1 MYVHWNLGTKLPS
14 EAFFPSTP
22 SELQL
27 FVSQNKDKAPPTLHY
42 NQLSPTNNTTS
53 SSYSPNTRRPQL
65 FVSLSSLISNA
76 PYGEYGGATMPN
88 TKRRRA
94 RSLLITLQSDG
105 DFQGLSDPFGIY
117 SFFFFIISKGGK
129 KEKMSTLIVSKSVHK
144 CLAGSTCG
152 LAEKRGPFLLL
163 QSNPLHCSGPTIQ
176 QARPGKHVTKNYRR
190 RRRRRS
196 WCESSRGG
204 WINTHK

>member
-1 MYVHWNLGTKLPS
+1 MVNVTLRGFKPVPLCTFIETWEQNSPLKL
-14 EAFFPSTP
+14 FFPSTP

-105 DFQGLSDPFGIY
+105 DFQGLSDPFGI
-117 SFFFFIISKGGK
+117 SS
-129 KEKMSTLIVSKSVHK
+129 S
-144 CLAGSTCG
+144 
-152 LAEKRGPFLLL
+152 FLLF
-163 QSNPLHCSGPTIQ
+163 QKGVKKKKCQP
-176 QARPGKHVTKNYRR
+176 
-190 RRRRRS
+190 
-196 WCESSRGG
+196 
-204 WINTHK
+204 